1 MLPRSYFES
10 RGERLKSSNDNW
22 ATFKQ
27 TFETLL
33 QDAFQL
39 KRDKAIDPSETYASS
54 RNELER
60 RLDRLLDFQSE
71 NVQYY
76 GVALF
81 HLNGLP

>member
-10 RGERLKSSNDNW
+10 RGERLKSANDNW

-27 TFETLL
+27 TLEILL

-39 KRDKAIDPSETYASS
+39 KRDKAIGSSETYVSS